1 MTRFER
7 RSFFERLC
15 QLQALYRLRGEWDT
29 TSAISIA
36 DSIGYA
42 ERLLGDPEALA
53 EVLGAEAADR
63 SETSSGTHRA

>member
-42 ERLLGDPEALA
+42 ERLLGDRDALA
-53 EVLGAEAADR
+53 EVLGAEAADP

>member
-29 TSAISIA
+29 TAEISIA
-36 DSIGYA
+36 EAIDYA
-42 ERLLGDPEALA
+42 ERLLADPESLA
-53 EVLGAEAADR
+53 DILGADVVDA
-63 SETSSGTHRA
+63 SETSSGMHRP

>member
-15 QLQALYRLRGEWDT
+15 QLQALYRLRGEWDAT
-29 TSAISIA
+29 CAISIA
-36 DSIGYA
+36 DTIDYA
-42 ERLLGDPEALA
+42 ERLLFEPDALA
-53 EVLGAEAADR
+53 DILGADAADA